1 MIDNQVLELRLAA
14 ALGAPMSA
22 QQRAELDA
30 RVFDL
35 IARTRPARRSFG
47 FRLTR
52 GTALAVGLTVLLAS
66 VFGAW
71 GAMKLTEAPY
81 GMQDAAAYS
90 AEIDAAK
97 AVTPLPPGATWPARL
112 DSSPDPNAIY
122 AVRSGQS
129 LVEFNAACI
138 WFGYW
143 LDESRHGTPTQRAD
157 ALAGV
162 LAMGSWTTFSDRS
175 INQSIDY
182 FASLLD
188 AARRGDAA
196 PIRQF
201 VAVNCA
207 E

>member
-1 MIDNQVLELRLAA
+1 
-14 ALGAPMSA
+14 
-22 QQRAELDA
+22 
-30 RVFDL
+30 
-35 IARTRPARRSFG
+35 
-47 FRLTR
+47 LTR
-52 GTALAVGLTVLLAS
+52 GTVLAVGLALLLAS

-81 GMQDAAAYS
+81 GMQSAAAYS

-97 AVTPLPPGATWPARL
+97 AVTPLPPGAMWPARL
-112 DSSPDPNAIY
+112 ESPPDPNALY
-122 AVRSGQS
+122 GVQSGQS
-129 LVEFNAACI
+129 MVEFNAACL

-143 LDESRHGTPTQRAD
+143 LDESQIGSPTQRAE

-162 LAMGSWTTFSDRS
+162 LAMGGWTLFSDRS

-188 AARRGDAA
+188 AARHGDHA

-201 VAVNCA
+201 VAVNCGD
-207 E
+207 